1 VAERGSSRFSLWARI
16 GAVVGVV
23 ASIVAIATG
32 VKALVD
38 DGGGGGGGTPD
49 EPEAE
54 VRARHVRECV
64 QEHELTQAAQTRPPQ
79 PGETD
84 IARPEPLPEFA
95 VFEQR
100 AFATCEWPPP
110 PGAFADGY
118 RAITV
123 TMVDGPGEFEATGS
137 TYADRVE
144 SRCEVLELDY
154 LFGSMGEFEHL
165 PPIRGRPG
173 ETLRNNGEPWSAAE
187 FGEGEARTL
196 PFYPGRDEL
205 VVLHNNKNVLEDVR
219 CAS

>member
-84 IARPEPLPEFA
+84 IARPDPLPEFA

-100 AFATCEWPPP
+100 AFATCDWPPP